1 MDNESVRKKSNFV
14 SDFLG
19 KIKFNKKVQYA
30 IIGIMLVL
38 VLLISLF
45 GFKAEETKETQVQD
59 DVLIYINRLEDKL
72 SNVLSKVAGAGNVE
86 VVITVESGRETIL
99 AMKTTTKEGINGVE
113 SETSPI
119 IINGKPVVV
128 KELYP
133 KITGVLIVAKGANN
147 ISVMNKLQQ
156 ATISLLDININ
167 QIEILTMN

>member
-1 MDNESVRKKSNFV
+1 MGEYQTRKKSNLI
-14 SDFLG
+14 SNLLE
-19 KIKFNKKVQYA
+19 KIKSNKKVQYT
-30 IIGIMLVL
+30 IIGVTLVL
-38 VLLISLF
+38 VLIISLF
-45 GFKAEETKETQVQD
+45 GFKTEEQKANQVQD
-59 DVLIYINRLEDKL
+59 EVLIYVNSLEDKL
-72 SNVLSKVAGAGNVE
+72 SNTLSKVAGAGNVE
-86 VVITVESGRETIL
+86 VVITVESGRETVL
-99 AMKTTTKEGINGVE
+99 AMKTTTKEGINGLE

-147 ISVMNKLQQ
+147 IAVMNRLQQ